1 MLGQAA
7 FFERFFLQII
17 QYTDFNLAPIETM
30 KKMLLL
36 LLPAALF
43 ASCQRPMP
51 EVPDSGRTVV
61 APKGSSEGSKSW
73 NRMTREEGEATLGP
87 LGSMSKRR

>member
-1 MLGQAA
+1 
-7 FFERFFLQII
+7 
-17 QYTDFNLAPIETM
+17 M

-36 LLPAALF
+36 LLPAALL

-51 EVPDSGRTVV
+51 DVPDSGRTVV
-61 APKGSSEGSKSW
+61 APKGSSEGAKSW